1 LVKYRMIVKYRKS
14 NGGYYISSVAMKR
27 LVKMSSSGYRKFRW
41 SFEPLGDKGG
51 CLTLEAF

>member
-1 LVKYRMIVKYRKS
+1 MIVKYRKS
-14 NGGYYISSVAMKR
+14 NGGYYIASVAMKR